1 MAQGHV
7 DAAYVALAEAVRLQP
22 RHVDALFFLS
32 TLAKVMARQQY
43 DRLYRIAPDSA
54 RVHQVMGE
62 SYVSQ
67 GDLPQAEAEYKTAIR
82 MNPRLLAPLVGLA
95 DLKRENGAFQEAM
108 PYYARALEA
117 NPSSFDANY
126 GMGVCLVYLRRTE
139 EALPYFRSALAVE
152 QSSAVARFA
161 LGDALFKLGRLEPAS
176 KELREATRLEPAMRQ
191 GYVLLARVYQKLGRG
206 NDAER
211 AFARARELNDAAMDR
226 SRASFANGTL
236 LPRPRSPE

>member
-1 MAQGHV
+1 LIRSSRILVFCLPAVAALAGEALSDGTRALYRGDYRQAAAIASAYAAEHSQDADSRVLLARAEMAQGHV

-152 QSSAVARFA
+152 ESSAVARFA
-161 LGDALFKLGRLEPAS
+161 
-176 KELREATRLEPAMRQ
+176 
-191 GYVLLARVYQKLGRG
+191 
-206 NDAER
+206 
-211 AFARARELNDAAMDR
+211 
-226 SRASFANGTL
+226 
-236 LPRPRSPE
+236 